1 MVDDP
6 KKNETEEKPEH
17 PSPEAGDT
25 SADAHDEGWEDS
37 GGGGEAPD
45 REQGASEGGVGGE
58 PPDEDEPREGKK
70 RVALYLAQYDTSA
83 KVLHAAE
90 KVRKAGYTVWD
101 THTPFPVHGMDRAM
115 GLPDSRVGWIVFF
128 SGLAGVSGAYLMMWW
143 MGGVDYPL
151 VVGGKPGF
159 TLPSSVPIM
168 FELMVLLSSFGAIL
182 GMLHL
187 NKLPRHH
194 HPVFESERFRA
205 ATDDQFFLSIEAE
218 DPKFHVDETKAVL
231 EGTHPVALELVE
243 ELLEEE
249 DAASSLKKEAH

>member
-25 SADAHDEGWEDS
+25 ADTHDEGWGDS
-37 GGGGEAPD
+37 DAEANSAPD
-45 REQGASEGGVGGE
+45 QEEAGVGG
-58 PPDEDEPREGKK
+58 GAKK

-83 KVLHAAE
+83 NVLHAAE

-168 FELMVLLSSFGAIL
+168 FELMVLLSAFGAIL

-187 NKLPRHH
+187 NNLPRHH

>member
-6 KKNETEEKPEH
+6 KKDESEEKEE
-17 PSPEAGDT
+17 SET
-25 SADAHDEGWEDS
+25 DEGWDDPEAKS
-37 GGGGEAPD
+37 APD
-45 REQGASEGGVGGE
+45 EEEAEHGHGHGDEGDSRGAGE
-58 PPDEDEPREGKK
+58 K

-90 KVRKAGYTVWD
+90 KVRKAGYTRWD
-101 THTPFPVHGMDRAM
+101 THTPFPVHGMDGAM
-115 GLPDSRVGWIVFF
+115 GLPDSKVGWIVFF
-128 SGLAGVSGAYLMMWW
+128 AGLTGVSGAYLMMWW

-187 NKLPRHH
+187 NNLPRHH

-205 ATDDQFFLSIEAE
+205 ASDDQFFISIEAE
-218 DPKFHVDETKAVL
+218 DPKFDVEKTKAIL
-231 EGTHPVALELVE
+231 EGTHPVAVELVE
-243 ELLEEE
+243 EVVADEEE
-249 DAASSLKKEAH
+249 KKEAH